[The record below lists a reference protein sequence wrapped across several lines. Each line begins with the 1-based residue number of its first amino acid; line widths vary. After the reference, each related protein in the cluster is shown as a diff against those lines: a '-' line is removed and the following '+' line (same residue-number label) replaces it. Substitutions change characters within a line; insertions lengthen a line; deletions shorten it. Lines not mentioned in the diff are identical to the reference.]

1 MNEQSQVKSTSKVLI
16 GVIAALVVA
25 VVVLGIM
32 YMNQMNQS
40 KSTQAQLTQE
50 KDSIEA
56 NLTRMV
62 SEYKN
67 LKTSNDTI
75 NTQLLGERAKVE
87 GLLGELRRVKSV
99 NYEQIKQYQSEL
111 GTLRAVMRSYITQI
125 DSLNTLNQALIAENI
140 DVKKNYSSEKAKNRQ
155 LTEQNTALNTQVA
168 KGSIIKARGTK
179 ATPINARGKEMTR
192 ASRVEKVKVC
202 FTLVENSIAKA
213 GIKVVYL
220 RITSPEGYLLAQS
233 QADVFN
239 AGGENLVYSA
249 KREVDYQNQDVDMCI
264 FYDTRGELKA
274 GTYSAA
280 IFLEGTQIG
289 TTQFILK

>member
-125 DSLNTLNQALIAENI
+125 DSLNTL
-140 DVKKNYSSEKAKNRQ
+140 S
-155 LTEQNTALNTQVA
+155 
-168 KGSIIKARGTK
+168 
-179 ATPINARGKEMTR
+179 
-192 ASRVEKVKVC
+192 
-202 FTLVENSIAKA
+202 
-213 GIKVVYL
+213 
-220 RITSPEGYLLAQS
+220 
-233 QADVFN
+233 
-239 AGGENLVYSA
+239 
-249 KREVDYQNQDVDMCI
+249 
-264 FYDTRGELKA
+264 
-274 GTYSAA
+274 
-280 IFLEGTQIG
+280 
-289 TTQFILK
+289 

>member
-1 MNEQSQVKSTSKVLI
+1 MSDQSQVKSTSKVLI
-16 GVIAALVVA
+16 GVIVALIVA
-25 VVVLGIM
+25 VVVLGVM
-32 YMNQMNQS
+32 YMSQMNQS
-40 KSTQAQLTQE
+40 KSTQAQLSQE

-62 SEYKN
+62 SDYGN

-75 NTQLLGERAKVE
+75 NTQLQGERAKVE
-87 GLLGELRRVKSV
+87 GLLGEMRRVKSV
-99 NYEQIKQYQSEL
+99 SYEQIKQYQSEL
-111 GTLRAVMRSYITQI
+111 GTLRAVMRSYVTQI

-140 DVKKNYSSEKAKNRQ
+140 DVKKSYSSEKTKNQQ
-155 LTEQNTALNTQVA
+155 LAEQNTTLSSQVV
-168 KGSIIKARGTK
+168 KGSIIKARGTN
-179 ATPINARGKEMTR
+179 ALPISARGKEMTR

-202 FTLVENSIAKA
+202 FTLVENSIAQA
-213 GIKVVYL
+213 GIKMVYL

-233 QADVFN
+233 QADVFK

-264 FYDTRGELKA
+264 FYDTRGELKP

-280 IFLEGTQIG
+280 VFLDGSQIG